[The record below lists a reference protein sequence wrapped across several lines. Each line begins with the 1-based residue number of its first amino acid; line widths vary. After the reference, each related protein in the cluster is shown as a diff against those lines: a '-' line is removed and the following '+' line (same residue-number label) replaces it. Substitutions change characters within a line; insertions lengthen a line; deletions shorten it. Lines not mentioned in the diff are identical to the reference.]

1 MLKFPLSSLA
11 DPLLQLS
18 RTCCWRSR
26 TAWSATARS
35 GPATGCRSRCCR
47 ARAGISRVRGCKS
60 PAPPP
65 GMRPRGGESPPRPTR
80 VRGPAWA
87 APRPAS
93 DPAAGAPE
101 SVPNHRHS
109 LPLPPLPDTCSSYII
124 DDGPN
129 SRIPFYSPLH
139 SQDRTRFC
147 FISFLALPRV
157 RPAALR
163 GGRGRAGGR
172 GRLRLLL
179 CVMVQACTRIF
190 GRAEEPTRASPGR
203 SPGALRR
210 RGAAASRRVPPPP
223 LIS

>member
-35 GPATGCRSRCCR
+35 GPATGCRWRCCR
-47 ARAGISRVRGCKS
+47 ARAGSSRVRGCKS
-60 PAPPP
+60 PAPLP
-65 GMRPRGGESPPRPTR
+65 GTRPRGGESLPRPTR

-93 DPAAGAPE
+93 DPAAGA
-101 SVPNHRHS
+101 SLGGRVCAQVRHS
-109 LPLPPLPDTCSSYII
+109 PPHPPLPDTI
-124 DDGPN
+124 DDGPIN
-129 SRIPFYSPLH
+129 RIPFYSPLH
-139 SQDRTRFC
+139 SLDRTRFC